1 MNSVICFF
9 LVIICLSAQMSAFLS
24 TVTPVIGPKPTYFS
38 GRTKSWVDYDQAINR
53 NGIFV
58 DVDFSLLKCKQP
70 PIVFT
75 SLTGTQFHWDITGVS
90 SIYSL
95 TN

>member
-1 MNSVICFF
+1 MNSAICFLLLIACF
-9 LVIICLSAQMSAFLS
+9 LAQMNTILS
-24 TVTPVIGPKPTYFS
+24 STTPIIGPKPTYFS
-38 GRTKSWVDYDQAINR
+38 GRTKSWIDYDQAINR

-75 SLTGTQFHWDITGVS
+75 SLTGTQFHWDVTGVS

>member
-1 MNSVICFF
+1 MNSSICF
-9 LVIICLSAQMSAFLS
+9 LLLLACLSAQMSAFISS
-24 TVTPVIGPKPTYFS
+24 TTQIGPKPTYFS

-75 SLTGTQFHWDITGVS
+75 SLTGT
-90 SIYSL
+90 
-95 TN
+95 